1 MIAPEDKAKN
11 LLLISSS
18 NVHGQGYLD
27 YAENEIRDLLGS
39 IQRVV
44 FVPYALYDRNAYAT
58 KAGERFKRMSVA
70 LESVHSVSNA
80 LRLIEEA
87 EAIFIG
93 GGNTFRLLKALYDHD
108 LLDLIRKRVEHGV
121 PFIG

>member
-1 MIAPEDKAKN
+1 MLAPEDKTKN

-27 YAENEIRDLLGS
+27 HVENEIRHLLAS

-44 FVPYALYDRNAYAT
+44 FVPYALYDRDAYAT
-58 KAGERFKRMSVA
+58 KAGERFGRMGFT
-70 LESVHSVSNA
+70 LESVHPAANA
-80 LRLIEEA
+80 RRLLEEA
-87 EAIFIG
+87 QAVFIG

-108 LLDLIRKRVEHGV
+108 LLGLIRERV
-121 PFIG
+121 